1 MQFILRLWKVFK
13 LCLSSFLS
21 QFYFQ
26 LAFPQC
32 NVGIS
37 RQIWNHACEGGGGS
51 SIIYF
56 VYYCLF
62 YFSFGSMTIKITRSH
77 CWYFRWNKT
86 PQSPITL
93 SFSHYFLT
101 GLCIFLLEQKMAK
114 QNIAG
119 NIWPKENEVSNKY
132 AHFPPIKLKK

>member
-1 MQFILRLWKVFK
+1 MHFLFPKFLVLFSISISSMQRRDFTSNLKSCLR
-13 LCLSSFLS
+13 
-21 QFYFQ
+21 
-26 LAFPQC
+26 
-32 NVGIS
+32 
-37 RQIWNHACEGGGGS
+37 GGGGS
-51 SIIYF
+51 SIFYF